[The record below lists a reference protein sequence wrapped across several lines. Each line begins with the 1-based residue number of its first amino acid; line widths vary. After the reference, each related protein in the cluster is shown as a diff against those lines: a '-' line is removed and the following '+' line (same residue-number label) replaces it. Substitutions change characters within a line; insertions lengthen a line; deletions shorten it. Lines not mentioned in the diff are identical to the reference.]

1 MAAYAAT
8 ATLPD
13 LKAKKLAGTGLGIV
27 RGTVTLSNY
36 NSTLAEITGITG
48 MFRSAPTVILGAVSS
63 LGYLVAWD
71 TTSKAIKAFYPMPAH
86 THTLHFATTAAANAV
101 TAAANALR
109 TGAAAFDVAGV
120 ANASGEGGVV
130 NATAIPG
137 AEVAADVNIGVISF
151 VAFGPAP

>member
-1 MAAYAAT
+1 MAAYAQT
-8 ATLPD
+8 TTLPD
-13 LKAKKLAGTGLGIV
+13 LKAKKIAATGLGIL
-27 RGTVTLSNY
+27 RGSIALSNY
-36 NSTLAEITGITG
+36 NSTLAEITEITG
-48 MFRSAPTVILGAVSS
+48 KFRSAPTVLLGAVSS

-86 THTLHFATTAAANAV
+86 THTLHFQTSAAANAV

-109 TGAAAFDVAGV
+109 TSAAAFDVAGV
-120 ANASGEGGVV
+120 ANSSGEGGVV

-137 AEVAADVNIGVISF
+137 GEVAADVNVGTVQF